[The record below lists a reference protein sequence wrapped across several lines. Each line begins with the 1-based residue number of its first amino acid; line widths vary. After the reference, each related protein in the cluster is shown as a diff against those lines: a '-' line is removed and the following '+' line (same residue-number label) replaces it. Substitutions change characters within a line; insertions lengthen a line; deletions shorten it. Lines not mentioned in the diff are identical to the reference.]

1 MFECVKE
8 FGGGVWFTRDVCIY
22 GVCVMGKDWLLHSKS
37 MCGVF
42 VCEEVGVCDGL
53 RVFCEVSTPTNIN
66 IMSYAGDFTI
76 TSTHNDIPTA
86 TIQYKAT

>member
-1 MFECVKE
+1 MVLECVEE

-22 GVCVMGKDWLLHSKS
+22 GVCVMLKNWLLHSRS

-53 RVFCEVSTPTNIN
+53 CVFCEVWVLRCALFSV
-66 IMSYAGDFTI
+66 GVEVCEGR
-76 TSTHNDIPTA
+76 
-86 TIQYKAT
+86 